1 MPRLPRIGFGQ
12 KKVRSMIDDLERPQA
27 APPAAHLKGESPRSD
42 ASKRDLYVAEAK
54 NLLILSG
61 PLIFTQLAQMAV
73 LATDVVLLGR
83 LSANALAAAAIG
95 NTVYYFCWLVG
106 SGPAS
111 AVSPMIAQ
119 LMGAR
124 PREMAGVRQIVRMGL
139 WSALLL
145 SLPMMPLLL
154 SSRWILDHLGQDP
167 VLAMGAGQFT
177 AMLCIGLP
185 FSFGFQVL
193 RNFATALNKPNAA
206 LWVMLSSILFNGL
219 LAWALIFGELG
230 LPKLG
235 LVGAGLATSLSAVW
249 AFAAMMV
256 VVRMTPA
263 LRRYRILRRFHRPV
277 IRELRELLMLG
288 MPISVTILFEAM
300 LFNAMTLVV
309 GTFGGA
315 ALAAHQVALNF
326 ASVTFMIPM
335 GVALAATVRVGR
347 FAGAGDREGARRAG
361 FTAMI
366 VGAGLISLFG
376 VLMFLNGD
384 WIAGLYIGGRDEHSL
399 QVIALAALFLK
410 VAAAFQ
416 LVDALQ
422 VVGAMSLRG
431 LKDARMPMVLAGA
444 SYWLAGA
451 PVCILLGVTL
461 KMQGLGVWIGL
472 AFGLAVAAAAMCLRF
487 HVLTRKDLP
496 A

>member
-1 MPRLPRIGFGQ
+1 
-12 KKVRSMIDDLERPQA
+12 MIDDLNRTDAGVLMA
-27 APPAAHLKGESPRSD
+27 ARNSGETARGR
-42 ASKRDLYVAEAK
+42 RDRFVLEARD
-54 NLLILSG
+54 LLILAG
-61 PLIFTQLAQMAV
+61 PLVFTQLAQMAV

-83 LSANALAAAAIG
+83 LSTHALAAAAIG

-106 SGPAS
+106 TGPAS

-119 LMGAR
+119 LIGAH
-124 PREMAGVRQIVRMGL
+124 PKNKAGVRHITRMGL
-139 WSALLL
+139 WAAVLVPLPLMPILL
-145 SLPMMPLLL
+145 SG
-154 SSRWILDHLGQDP
+154 RFILDHLGQDP
-167 VLAMGAGQFT
+167 ILAMGAGQFL

-206 LWVMLSSILFNGL
+206 LWVMLSSIIFNGV
-219 LAWALIFGELG
+219 LAYGLIFGALG

-249 AFAAMMV
+249 AFAAMV
-256 VVRMTPA
+256 VVIRLTPS
-263 LRRYRILRRFHRPV
+263 LRAYRIFRRVFRFDWPRM
-277 IRELRELLMLG
+277 RELVMLG

-300 LFNAMTLVV
+300 LFNAMTLLV
-309 GTFGGA
+309 GTFGGTP
-315 ALAAHQVALNF
+315 LAAHQVALNF

-347 FAGAGDREGARRAG
+347 FVGAGDREGARRAG
-361 FTAMI
+361 FTAMA

-376 VLMFLNGD
+376 VFMFFRGE
-384 WIAGLYIGGRDEHSL
+384 WIAGLYISGRDEESL
-399 QVIALAALFLK
+399 KVIALAALFLK

-431 LKDARMPMVLAGA
+431 LKDAKVPMVLAGA

-451 PVCILLGVTL
+451 PMCVLLGVYFH
-461 KMQGLGVWIGL
+461 MQGLGVWIGL
-472 AFGLAVAAAAMCLRF
+472 AFGLAVAAVAMCLRF
-487 HVLTRKDLP
+487 HLLTRARLP
-496 A
+496 G